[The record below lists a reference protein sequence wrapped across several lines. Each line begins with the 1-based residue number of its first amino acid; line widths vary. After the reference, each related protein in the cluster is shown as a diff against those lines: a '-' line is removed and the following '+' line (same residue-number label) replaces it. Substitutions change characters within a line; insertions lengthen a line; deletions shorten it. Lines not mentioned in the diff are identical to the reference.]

1 VRPGRPGTPGSG
13 AMKANACAA
22 GGICALGL
30 LLLCCQSA
38 GREFP
43 SDAAS
48 HGGAVRGCR
57 RMLDRR
63 AFALCYFPRLSAV
76 EAKRARLTCLL
87 DPLSTRVHGLPRRLP
102 VIQRPP

>member
-1 VRPGRPGTPGSG
+1 
-13 AMKANACAA
+13 
-22 GGICALGL
+22 
-30 LLLCCQSA
+30 
-38 GREFP
+38 
-43 SDAAS
+43 
-48 HGGAVRGCR
+48 VRGYR

-87 DPLSTRVHGLPRRLP
+87 DLLSTRVHGLPRRLR